1 MLATR
6 WTDRRD
12 RDVPSVPLNA
22 TFKRLR
28 ASEEIGR
35 RRVDARRA
43 PVCLAGSRGV
53 CAMLGF
59 PLSHVTPMTAIRWL
73 AALPFLGMLI
83 GPFFVNRVQP
93 LVLGMPLL
101 LAWLVMWVVLASAI
115 MAVIYAFDPANRDKA
130 KTGGEE

>member
-1 MLATR
+1 
-6 WTDRRD
+6 
-12 RDVPSVPLNA
+12 
-22 TFKRLR
+22 
-28 ASEEIGR
+28 
-35 RRVDARRA
+35 
-43 PVCLAGSRGV
+43 
-53 CAMLGF
+53 
-59 PLSHVTPMTAIRWL
+59 MTAIRWL